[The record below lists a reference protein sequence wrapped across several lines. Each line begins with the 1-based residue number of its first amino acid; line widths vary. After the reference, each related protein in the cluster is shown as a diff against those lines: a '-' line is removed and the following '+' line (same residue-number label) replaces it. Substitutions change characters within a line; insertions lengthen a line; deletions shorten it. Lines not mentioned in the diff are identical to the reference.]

1 LTALP
6 FIGVRD
12 SGVGG
17 LTVARCIRHLLPHAP
32 LLYFADTAHVP
43 YGDRAPHEVRHFALS
58 ISQFL
63 IEQGAQV
70 LVFAC
75 NTTSAHALEAAQQK
89 FSVPVFGMIE
99 PGAKAALQMAGGEAI
114 GVLATQSTV
123 DSEVYLT
130 TLERLQ
136 SGTPCWQIACPE
148 FVPLVE
154 NEQSESVAARRAC
167 RHYLAPLREAGVR
180 TVILGCTHYP
190 LLLPLLQDEAP
201 EMVFVDPAEAVARE
215 VACLFEPLPPRGHP
229 PLVRGLNLDASDLV
243 LSNPCP
249 TKPEHSPLTK
259 GGCPLGGRGSNDVY
273 FVSGL
278 REGVQDW
285 IAKLMNDA
293 APDLR
298 RGPVFDLPL

>member
-17 LTVARCIRHLLPHAP
+17 LTVARCIRRLLPHAP

-63 IEQGAQV
+63 IEQGAQI

-99 PGAKAALQMAGGEAI
+99 PGAKAALQISKGEAI

-136 SGTPCWQIACPE
+136 PGTPCWQIACPE

-201 EMVFVDPAEAVARE
+201 EMVFVDPAEAVAQE
-215 VACLFEPLPPRGHP
+215 VACLFEPPT
-229 PLVRGLNLDASDLV
+229 PLVRGLKSDASDLV

-259 GGCPLGGRGSNDVY
+259 GVGGSNDIY

-285 IAKLMNDA
+285 IEKLMNNT